1 MSSEAAE
8 TWSSRRQLVDA
19 GLKWVAEPP
28 DSLLHISANHQ
39 QETVQSTHNM
49 VLIGLIGMVCIAALA
64 VIYFRFFYKYCNAC
78 DVGGGLQRNGSR
90 LDYMRRAAA
99 ESAGSGVVGSQAG
112 GAAAGNGSSGG
123 GLPVGLIKLLP
134 SLEFDEKVMRCEE
147 ERDCSIC
154 LTHFLPKEEVRLLP
168 SCAHLF
174 HQSCIDAWLLC
185 HASCPLCRSGIF
197 LPMDK
202 IPSFF
207 AHLMSPT
214 LPYTRDFSITQ
225 L

>member
-1 MSSEAAE
+1 MSSRVAE
-8 TWSSRRQLVDA
+8 TWISSRRQLVDA

-28 DSLLHISANHQ
+28 VSFLHISANHQ
-39 QETVQSTHNM
+39 QETAQSTHNT

-64 VIYFRFFYKYCNAC
+64 VIYLRFFYKYCNAC
-78 DVGGGLQRNGSR
+78 DVGGGLQRSGSR
-90 LDYMRRAAA
+90 LDYLRRAAA
-99 ESAGSGVVGSQAG
+99 TAGSGVVGRRTG
-112 GAAAGNGSSGG
+112 GAAAEDGSSAG

-134 SLEFDEKVMRCEE
+134 SVEFDEKVMRCEE

-154 LTHFLPKEEVRLLP
+154 LTRFLPKEEVRLLP

-174 HQSCIDAWLLC
+174 HQSCIDAWLLS
-185 HASCPLCRSGIF
+185 HPSCPLCRSGIF

-202 IPSFF
+202 TPSFF

-214 LPYTRDFSITQ
+214 LPYTRDFSP
-225 L
+225 